1 MEVLKNL
8 EPEKVFFYFEELCK
22 IPHGSRNTK
31 AISDYCAAFAREHKL
46 RYIQD
51 DSNNIIIFKDGSV
64 GYEKSAAVILQGHL
78 DMVCEKDA
86 DCEIDFTKDGLTL
99 EVHGDDIT
107 ARGTT
112 LGGDDG
118 IAVAFA
124 LAILSDD
131 SLPHPPLE
139 VVLTVDEEIG
149 MLGAAALD
157 CSPLKGRIMLNL
169 DSEDEGKLL
178 VSCAGGVTAVCRL
191 PITREQEK
199 ASPLATAHGKSKY
212 TLSVSGLA
220 GGHSGVEI
228 DKGRAN
234 ANQLLGRLLFALS
247 KEIDLR
253 LCSIQGGL
261 KDNAIPREAS
271 ADFIAADSDLPPE
284 KLKKQL
290 EAFVKQWTDILK
302 HEYKNADPDITI
314 AISGHTDS
322 DTSATA
328 GHAGNIAAISGRPA
342 VSFLPL
348 TPASTKCAITALYNL
363 PGGVIRMSRDIEGL
377 VQTSL
382 NMGILKTKTDEIIY
396 SFSVRSSLATE
407 KAELLSR
414 MECLMDSLGGSISL
428 EGDYPAWEYRTD
440 SPLRELMVTVFKE
453 QYGYPPEIQALHA
466 GVECGLFAG
475 KLPGLDCVSF
485 GPMIQDIHTPKERLS
500 ISSCART
507 WQYTLEILKRLK

>member
-1 MEVLKNL
+1 MEVLKHL

-31 AISDYCAAFAREHKL
+31 AISDYCASFAREHAL

-51 DSNNIIIFKDGSV
+51 DSNNIIIFKDGST
-64 GYEKSAAVILQGHL
+64 GYEHSAAVILQGHL

-99 EVHGDDIT
+99 EVRGDDIT
-107 ARGTT
+107 AKGTT

-149 MLGAAALD
+149 MLGAASLD

-178 VSCAGGVTAVCRL
+178 VSCAGGVTAVCHL
-191 PITREQEK
+191 SIMREQTE
-199 ASPLATAHGKSKY
+199 ASPLITAHQKNKY
-212 TLSVSGLA
+212 TLTVSGLA

-234 ANQLLGRLLFALS
+234 ANQILGRLLFALS

-253 LCSIQGGL
+253 LCSVQGGL

-271 ADFIAADSDLPPE
+271 ADFIAADSDLQPAEPG
-284 KLKKQL
+284 KQL
-290 EAFVKQWTDILK
+290 ESFVNKWTGILK
-302 HEYKNADPDITI
+302 HEYKNTDSGITI
-314 AISGHTDS
+314 AISEHTNS
-322 DTSATA
+322 DAAATS
-328 GHAGNIAAISGRPA
+328 HNPA
-342 VSFLPL
+342 VPCKPL
-348 TPASTKCAITALYNL
+348 TLASTRCAITALYNL

-382 NMGILKTKTDEIIY
+382 NMGILKTEANEIIY

-407 KAELLSR
+407 KEELLSR
-414 MECLMDSLGGSISL
+414 MECLLDSLGGSISL
-428 EGDYPAWEYRTD
+428 EGDYPAWEYRAD

-453 QYGYPPEIQALHA
+453 QYGYSPEIQALHA

-507 WQYTLEILKRLK
+507 WQYTLELLKRLK